1 MRRLII
7 GTFLLTAAL
16 LSLLPLIQGAGRAPA
31 AIGANTSTIR
41 FYLHDTDR
49 VIKLPLEEYLIGVVA
64 AEMPA
69 EFPAEALKAQA
80 VAARTYAV
88 KRLIGGG
95 VANPLHQGAD
105 LCNDHRHG
113 QAWLSREELKQKWGT
128 LPYYKYF
135 YQVKAA
141 VDETRGEVLTYQGQL
156 IDPAYHAACGG
167 RTENSEDVWAFQL
180 PYLRSV
186 TCPYEDNPQSV
197 RRVSISLEQFDQALG
212 TSLAVVPVSGNS
224 AGDGIRVLQRTSTG
238 RPKELVIGDREIS
251 ATTFRELLGLRSTN
265 FTWKQEA
272 GSISI
277 TTTGHGHGV
286 GMCQYGASGMA
297 KHGYDY
303 RTILGHYYSGVEVM
317 EIENLLQQH

>member
-7 GTFLLTAAL
+7 GTFLLAAAL
-16 LSLLPLIQGAGRAPA
+16 LSLLPLIQGAGRVPA
-31 AIGANTSTIR
+31 AIGANSTVR
-41 FYLHDTDR
+41 LYLHDTDR

-105 LCNDHRHG
+105 LCDDHRHG
-113 QAWLSREELKQKWGT
+113 QAWLSREELKQSWGT
-128 LPYYKYF
+128 LQYYKYF

-141 VDETRGEVLTYQGQL
+141 VDETRGEVLTYQDQL
-156 IDPAYHAACGG
+156 IDPAFHAACGG

-186 TCPYEDNPQSV
+186 VCPYEDDPQSV
-197 RRVSISLEQFDQALG
+197 QRVSISLEQFDQALG
-212 TSLAVVPVSGNS
+212 TSLAAVPVSGNS
-224 AGDGIRVLQRTSTG
+224 AGDGLRVLTRTSTG
-238 RPKELVIGDREIS
+238 RPKALVVGDREIS
-251 ATTFRELLGLRSTN
+251 ALTFRDLLGLRSTN
-265 FTWKQEA
+265 FTWALEA

-286 GMCQYGASGMA
+286 GMCQYGAGGMA
-297 KHGYDY
+297 KHGYNY
-303 RTILGHYYSGVEVM
+303 RTILGHYYSGAKVIK
-317 EIENLLQQH
+317 IENLLRQN